1 MQRNDLNILYSC
13 HFNIEILSGKSRA
26 TKQKLKALKK
36 YCKNLKIN
44 CPKSITK
51 PLVIFEVL
59 FILELKNIF
68 FLIQKKPEVF
78 ISRGY
83 IGIFSTLIAKFLG
96 ILVVRELH
104 AHEIE
109 EIKLSNE
116 NFLKKKIRLFFVL
129 YSHRVDILSNL
140 RIFNHPALASFYKAR
155 FSTPDTD
162 FYSYNGYD
170 KDSLSSMSKIDA
182 RKLFGLKDNYKYI
195 VFTGAASIWH
205 GVHYLVPLQEEI
217 NKLTNDMRIICGGGS
232 IDKNID
238 PNKLLISLSPLN
250 AKGCSDL
257 ISASDLTIL
266 PVNSIRVSPGSPLK
280 MYDYFLAQKVVI
292 CPSKIDGYFD
302 ECSKYGKYIEIDFS
316 QPKLAAKKIIAGF
329 NNKLILSNNEDF
341 SWDYRMK
348 CWIDVISSRLKN

>member
-26 TKQKLKALKK
+26 TNQKLKALKK

-44 CPKSITK
+44 CPKSIKK
-51 PLVIFEVL
+51 PLVVFEVL
-59 FILELKNIF
+59 FIIELKNIF
-68 FLIQKKPEVF
+68 FLFLNKPQVF

-83 IGIFSTLIAKFLG
+83 TGILSTLIAKFLG
-96 ILVVRELH
+96 ILVVREIH

-109 EIKLSNE
+109 EIELSNE
-116 NFLKKKIRLFFVL
+116 NFLKKKIRLLFAF
-129 YSHRVDILSNL
+129 YSHRVDIFSNL
-140 RIFNHPALASFYKAR
+140 RIFNHPALASFYRAR

-170 KDSLSSMSKIDA
+170 KDSLSSNSKNDA
-182 RKLFGLKDNYKYI
+182 RKTFGLKETCKYI

-205 GVHYLVPLQEEI
+205 GVHYLVPIQEEL
-217 NKLTNDMRIICGGGS
+217 NKLTNDIKIICGGGS

-238 PNKLLISLSPLN
+238 PNKLLSSFSPLN
-250 AKGCSDL
+250 AKGCADL

-266 PVNSIRVSPGSPLK
+266 PVNNIRVSPGSPLK
-280 MYDYFLAQKVVI
+280 MYDYFLAKKVVI

-316 QPKLAAKKIIAGF
+316 QPRLAAEKIISGI
-329 NNKLILSNNEDF
+329 NNKLTLSNYDQF

-348 CWIDVISSRLKN
+348 CWIDNIASRLDN